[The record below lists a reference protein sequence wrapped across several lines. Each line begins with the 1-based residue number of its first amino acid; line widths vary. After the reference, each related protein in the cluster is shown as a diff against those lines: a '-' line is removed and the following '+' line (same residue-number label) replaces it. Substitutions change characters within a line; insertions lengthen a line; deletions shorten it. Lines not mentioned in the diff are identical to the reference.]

1 MEKDPFSGFFADN
14 PKGSIL
20 KGKVM
25 EVDAKA
31 AIIDLGDGV
40 EGVLKASE
48 IARDR
53 VEDARMVL
61 KEGDEVE
68 AKFIGVDKKT
78 RTINLSIKAKDYQ
91 EESAAVEEYS
101 SNESASMTLGDI
113 LKESIEDKKSD
124 SSED

>member
-1 MEKDPFSGFFADN
+1 
-14 PKGSIL
+14 
-20 KGKVM
+20 M

-53 VEDARMVL
+53 VEDARTVL
-61 KEGDEVE
+61 KEGEEVE
-68 AKFIGVDKKT
+68 AKFIGVDKKS

-91 EESAAVEEYS
+91 EESAAMQEYS

-113 LKESIEDKKSD
+113 LKDSID
-124 SSED
+124 SNDETSE